1 MLERF
6 VLQNLDTHTG
16 AHMLSHTLIFG
27 GGNLLGFGRKTGTR
41 EGASPVKANSPH
53 THTHTHTHRCTY
65 SGLYTRIR
73 CIGKH
78 CKCMFN
84 SHKMRSDGW
93 RYHARENE
101 RKS

>member
-41 EGASPVKANSPH
+41 EGASPVKANPPH
-53 THTHTHTHRCTY
+53 THTHT
-65 SGLYTRIR
+65 RIVVL
-73 CIGKH
+73 ILDFTPGY
-78 CKCMFN
+78 
-84 SHKMRSDGW
+84 G
-93 RYHARENE
+93 A
-101 RKS
+101 

>member
-41 EGASPVKANSPH
+41 EGASPVKANPPIH
-53 THTHTHTHRCTY
+53 THTRIVVLILDFTHGYR
-65 SGLYTRIR
+65 
-73 CIGKH
+73 
-78 CKCMFN
+78 
-84 SHKMRSDGW
+84 
-93 RYHARENE
+93 A
-101 RKS
+101 